1 MIFGVMRFKV
11 IWINQ
16 TLADILK
23 AYGYRNLYAIGTY
36 YHRNWTKMESY
47 KNYLGEIKNL
57 RNAPY
62 VRKSVCALD
71 VCLHIT
77 GPREIK
83 TKSSCL
89 N

>member
-57 RNAPY
+57 
-62 VRKSVCALD
+62 
-71 VCLHIT
+71 
-77 GPREIK
+77 
-83 TKSSCL
+83 
-89 N
+89 

>member
-23 AYGYRNLYAIGTY
+23 AYGYSNLYAIGTY

-47 KNYLGEIKNL
+47 KTI
-57 RNAPY
+57 
-62 VRKSVCALD
+62 
-71 VCLHIT
+71 
-77 GPREIK
+77 
-83 TKSSCL
+83 
-89 N
+89 